1 MGYTNCEQVA
11 DLRKIPGTANILE
24 TKLATLL
31 GTVAVLEAGSNFRS
45 AYPQRGEQVVRRISP
60 LTTEFCTIEN
70 KFDLP

>member
-1 MGYTNCEQVA
+1 MGIHQLEQ

-45 AYPQRGEQVVRRISP
+45 ACPQRGEQGGEEDKPPNDGVLHHRKQI
-60 LTTEFCTIEN
+60 
-70 KFDLP
+70 